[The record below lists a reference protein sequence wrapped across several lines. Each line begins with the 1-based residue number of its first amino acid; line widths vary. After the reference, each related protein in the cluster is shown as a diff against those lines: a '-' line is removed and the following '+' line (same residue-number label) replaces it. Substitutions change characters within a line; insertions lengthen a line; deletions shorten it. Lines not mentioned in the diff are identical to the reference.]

1 MVRFSYRRLRPY
13 SCVWRLSM
21 SAIPVIDVSGL
32 LGDRDAKLA
41 VARQIDAACRKT
53 GFLSITGHEVSPLL
67 IARVRK
73 CALAFFNLPEAE
85 KRRIERQPPNYRGYI
100 PMASEGLARSSG
112 QIDAAA
118 DLKEAFSM
126 GPVDV
131 LSDSYH
137 TSPVA
142 AAHFA
147 PNRWPADPE
156 FRETFENYYRAIS
169 TLASRLLSGFALAL
183 GLQENWFDDKIDHHI
198 SNIRALYYPAP
209 SGGCIPGQLRAGDHT
224 DYGCLT
230 ILLTDTA
237 PGGLE
242 VLSKTGQ
249 WIAVPHVPDSFV
261 VNIGDLMAQ
270 WSNDIY
276 VSTRHR
282 VVNPPT
288 GTEGAR
294 LSIAFF
300 HQPNYDAVI
309 DSLPGC
315 VGPDRPARYQPIT
328 SGENRLRKV
337 TRANQCAKT

>member
-1 MVRFSYRRLRPY
+1 
-13 SCVWRLSM
+13 M

-142 AAHFA
+142 AAH
-147 PNRWPADPE
+147 
-156 FRETFENYYRAIS
+156 
-169 TLASRLLSGFALAL
+169 SR
-183 GLQENWFDDKIDHHI
+183 
-198 SNIRALYYPAP
+198 
-209 SGGCIPGQLRAGDHT
+209 
-224 DYGCLT
+224 
-230 ILLTDTA
+230 
-237 PGGLE
+237 
-242 VLSKTGQ
+242 
-249 WIAVPHVPDSFV
+249 
-261 VNIGDLMAQ
+261 
-270 WSNDIY
+270 
-276 VSTRHR
+276 
-282 VVNPPT
+282 PT
-288 GTEGAR
+288 GGQPTRNSEKPLKITIAPFQR
-294 LSIAFF
+294 L
-300 HQPNYDAVI
+300 PAVCCRV
-309 DSLPGC
+309 S
-315 VGPDRPARYQPIT
+315 RWR
-328 SGENRLRKV
+328 
-337 TRANQCAKT
+337 